1 MCSSDLLKVKIETE
15 GAVEIARRSRGTPRI
30 ANRMLKRVRDWA
42 QVRADGVITQAVADR
57 ALQEHGVD
65 MLGLDDLD
73 RRYLSAIVDK
83 YAGGPVGL
91 ETLSSILGEERDTL
105 EDVHEP
111 YLMQIG
117 FINRTGRGRMATRA
131 AYSHLGMVYPE
142 KEGETPQGKL
152 F

>member
-1 MCSSDLLKVKIETE
+1 
-15 GAVEIARRSRGTPRI
+15 
-30 ANRMLKRVRDWA
+30 MLKRVRDWA
-42 QVRADGVITQAVADR
+42 QVCAEGLITHEVADR

-73 RRYLSAIVDK
+73 RRYLRAIIEK
-83 YAGGPVGL
+83 YDGGPTGL
-91 ETLSSILGEERDTL
+91 ETLASILGEERDTL

-117 FINRTGRGRMATRA
+117 FINRTGRGRMATRL
-131 AYSHLGMVYPE
+131 AYEHLGILYPQ
-142 KEGETPQGKL
+142 KSPPGEPPPQGKL